1 MLEYYQQKDKASYF
15 QGVRDALGARR
26 AGERYVVLLDPDTGL
41 AGDKPTRAHLCWDD
55 LSSVWGAMMTE
66 DALLIYQHNAR
77 KKKGAWIDGLREK
90 IADRIG
96 RTREEVDCQSRS
108 DVCFFSIRK

>member
-15 QGVRDALGARR
+15 QRVKDTLGARR

-41 AGDKPTRAHLCWDD
+41 AGDKPTRAYLCWDD
-55 LSSVWGAMMTE
+55 LSSVWEAMETG
-66 DALLIYQHNAR
+66 DTLLIYQHNAR
-77 KKKGAWIDGLREK
+77 KKKVAWIEDLTKK

-96 RTREEVDCQSRS
+96 RIREEVDCQPRS